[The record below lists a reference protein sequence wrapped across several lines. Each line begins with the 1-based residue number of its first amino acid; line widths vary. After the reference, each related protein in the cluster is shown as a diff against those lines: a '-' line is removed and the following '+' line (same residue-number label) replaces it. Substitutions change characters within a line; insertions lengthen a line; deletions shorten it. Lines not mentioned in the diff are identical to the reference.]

1 MCYMLFLSTDSQ
13 AELSESNT
21 ELLCF
26 SKELPGLPEERLL
39 EYPNKWFVGSAQGCS
54 CGFRHLCSASIELGF
69 GIPED
74 WFPED
79 ADDIEAT
86 HQFIRVVRSLRA
98 SGAAVEC
105 IDAWCDDNHSVSL
118 KGTVQV
124 NLDEIPDVAF
134 RFYENQ
140 RLVFVGGT

>member
-1 MCYMLFLSTDSQ
+1 MCYMLLLSTDS
-13 AELSESNT
+13 EVDLSESNT

-26 SKELPGLPEERLL
+26 RKELPGLPEESLL

-54 CGFRHLCSASIELGF
+54 CGFRHLGSESIELGF

-74 WFPED
+74 WFPEN

-98 SGAAVEC
+98 SGNGVEC
-105 IDAWCDDNHSVSL
+105 IDAWCDDSHPVSL
-118 KGTVQV
+118 NGAVQV

-140 RLVFVGGT
+140 RFVFIGGT